1 MHKTARFTRGMIGWL
16 RWECL
21 CFRIG
26 WTQQDDGG
34 RNVQN
39 PVVEKLREFYEVHR
53 QDLFTY
59 ALSLTGCRYAA
70 EDAIQNAF
78 CNLLRRGKAPEELR
92 PYVFRCVRN
101 AAVDLLRSTQR
112 EAATDSIF
120 EILNGHNPPVPVPVQ
135 HEIEHLMQQLSEE
148 ERETI
153 LLKVYSGMTFKEIA
167 TVRGVSINTAAS
179 WYRRGIQKLQDSI
192 QEDP

>member
-1 MHKTARFTRGMIGWL
+1 M
-16 RWECL
+16 
-21 CFRIG
+21 
-26 WTQQDDGG
+26 
-34 RNVQN
+34 QN
-39 PVVEKLREFYEVHR
+39 PIVERLREFYEAHR
-53 QDLFTY
+53 QGLFTY
-59 ALSLTGCRYAA
+59 ALALTGCQYAA

-120 EILNGHNPPVPVPVQ
+120 EILNGQSAPIPLPVQ

>member
-1 MHKTARFTRGMIGWL
+1 M
-16 RWECL
+16 
-21 CFRIG
+21 
-26 WTQQDDGG
+26 
-34 RNVQN
+34 QN
-39 PVVEKLREFYEVHR
+39 PIVERLREFYEAYR
-53 QDLFTY
+53 QALFTY
-59 ALSLTGCRYAA
+59 ALALTGCRCAA

-78 CNLLRRGKAPEELR
+78 CNLLRRGKAPKELR

-101 AAVDLLRSTQR
+101 AAVDLLRSTRR

-120 EILNGHNPPVPVPVQ
+120 EILNGRNAPIPLPVQ
-135 HEIEHLMQQLSEE
+135 HEIEHLMQLLSEE

-179 WYRRGIQKLQDSI
+179 WYRRGIRKLQDTI
-192 QEDP
+192 RENP

>member
-1 MHKTARFTRGMIGWL
+1 MIGWL

-26 WTQQDDGG
+26 WTQQHDGWQ
-34 RNVQN
+34 NVQN

-78 CNLLRRGKAPEELR
+78 CNLLRRGKAPEDLR

-120 EILNGHNPPVPVPVQ
+120 EILNGQSAPIPLPVQ